1 MMARWV
7 SLTREE
13 EYIQDIIKIF
23 ESLRYKRD
31 LWSLYSDFLEMTAI
45 AISNSAERFF
55 VPKRYEERE
64 QRYLSL
70 AKTYDKEELLK
81 MSEAFNLFVKLQD
94 YNVKYKKAKDI
105 LGGLLM
111 KLGLGNKWA
120 GQVFTPDNLAS
131 LLAKLTCSEEDLKKQ
146 IEERGFVYASDPA
159 VGGGVTMIGLVNAL
173 LDYGLNPQKCLF
185 IECGDLDKR
194 ACFMTYIQLATLGIP
209 AIVKNQDAITGK
221 VFDVWFTPAFYI
233 GGWQF
238 RLKSLKDKEKEG
250 SVEKRKRSVEKSEEK
265 IEKREEI
272 IDKKTERPQ
281 EEEEIIDEEDE
292 QLSLF

>member
-1 MMARWV
+1 M
-7 SLTREE
+7 TREE

-31 LWSLYSDFLEMTAI
+31 LWSLYSDFLEMMTI
-45 AISNSAERFF
+45 SISNSAERIFL
-55 VPKRYEERE
+55 PKSFEKREE
-64 QRYLSL
+64 RYLSL
-70 AKTYDKEELLK
+70 AKTYEKEELLK
-81 MSEAFNLFVKLQD
+81 MSEAFNLFVRFQD

-111 KLGLGNKWA
+111 KLGLGDKWG
-120 GQVFTPDNLAS
+120 GQFFTPDHVANLM
-131 LLAKLTCSEEDLKKQ
+131 AKMAYNVEDFKAEINKK
-146 IEERGFVYASDPA
+146 GFVYASDPA
-159 VGGGVTMIGLVNAL
+159 VGGGVTMIGLVNAM
-173 LDYGLNPQKCLF
+173 LDYGFNPQSVLF

-194 ACFMTYIQLATLGIP
+194 ACFMTYIQLATLGVP

-221 VFDVWFTPAFYI
+221 TFDVWFTPAFYL

-238 RLKSLKDKEKEG
+238 RLKDKEKGG
-250 SVEKRKRSVEKSEEK
+250 SLAKSKE
-265 IEKREEI
+265 IIAKREEI
-272 IDKKTERPQ
+272 LDKKTERPQ

>member
-1 MMARWV
+1 M
-7 SLTREE
+7 TRGDELRKE
-13 EYIQDIIKIF
+13 ILKIF

-31 LWSLYSDFLEMTAI
+31 LWSVYSDFLEMTAI

-55 VPKRYEERE
+55 LPGSFEKRE

-70 AKTYDKEELLK
+70 AETYDKNELLK

-94 YNVKYKKAKDI
+94 YNLQSQGAKDI

-111 KLGLGNKWA
+111 DLNLGDKWA
-120 GQVFTPDNLAS
+120 GQFFTPDHVANLM
-131 LLAKLTCSEEDLKKQ
+131 AKLTYTEEGLKKE
-146 IEERGFVYASDPA
+146 IKERGFVYASDPA
-159 VGGGVTMIGLVNAL
+159 VGGGVTMIGLVNAM
-173 LDYGLNPQKCLF
+173 LDGGCNPQRELL

-209 AIVKNQDAITGK
+209 AIVKNKDAITGK
-221 VFDVWFTPAFYI
+221 VYDIWFTPAFYL

-238 RLKSLKDKEKEG
+238 RLKDFKDEKKGE
-250 SVEKRKRSVEKSEEK
+250 SFEKSKEST
-265 IEKREEI
+265 EKREEI
-272 IDKKTERPQ
+272 LDKKTERPQ
-281 EEEEIIDEEDE
+281 KEEEIIYKEDE

>member
-1 MMARWV
+1 M
-7 SLTREE
+7 TREE
-13 EYIQDIIKIF
+13 EYLQDIIKIF

-31 LWSLYSDFLEMTAI
+31 LWSLYSDFLEMMAI

-55 VPKRYEERE
+55 LPGSFEKREE
-64 QRYLSL
+64 RYLSL
-70 AKTYDKEELLK
+70 AKAYDKEELLK
-81 MSEAFNLFVKLQD
+81 MSEAFNLFVRLQD

-111 KLGLGNKWA
+111 KLGLGDKWG
-120 GQVFTPDNLAS
+120 GQFFTPDHVANLM
-131 LLAKLTCSEEDLKKQ
+131 AKMAYNVEDFKAEINKK
-146 IEERGFVYASDPA
+146 GFVYASDPA
-159 VGGGVTMIGLVNAL
+159 VGGGVTMIGLVNAM
-173 LDYGLNPQKCLF
+173 LDYGFNPQSVLF

-221 VFDVWFTPAFYI
+221 VFDVWFTPAFYL

-238 RLKSLKDKEKEG
+238 RLKDKEKGE
-250 SVEKRKRSVEKSEEK
+250 SLAKSKE
-265 IEKREEI
+265 IIAKREEI
-272 IDKKTERPQ
+272 LDKKTERPQ
-281 EEEEIIDEEDE
+281 EEEEIIDKEDE

>member
-1 MMARWV
+1 M
-7 SLTREE
+7 TRGDDLRKE
-13 EYIQDIIKIF
+13 ILGIF

-45 AISNSAERFF
+45 AVSNSTERIAN
-55 VPKRYEERE
+55 PGRYEERE

-70 AKTYDKEELLK
+70 AKSYGKDELMK
-81 MSEAFNLFVKLQD
+81 FSEVFALFVKLQD
-94 YNVKYKKAKDI
+94 YNLQSQGAKDI

-111 KLGLGNKWA
+111 ELGLGDKWG
-120 GQVFTPDNLAS
+120 GQFFTPDHVANLM
-131 LLAKLTCSEEDLKKQ
+131 AKLTYTEECLKKE
-146 IEERGFVYASDPA
+146 IKERGFVYASDPA
-159 VGGGVTMIGLVNAL
+159 VGGGVTLIGLVNSMI
-173 LDYGLNPQKCLF
+173 DSGCNPQRELF

-209 AIVKNQDAITGK
+209 AIVKNQDAMTGK

-233 GGWQF
+233 GGWWNKIRSF
-238 RLKSLKDKEKEG
+238 KD
-250 SVEKRKRSVEKSEEK
+250 EEK
-265 IEKREEI
+265 GDSLAKSKESIEKREEI
-272 IDKKTERPQ
+272 LDKKTERPQ

>member
-1 MMARWV
+1 M
-7 SLTREE
+7 TRGDDLLKE
-13 EYIQDIIKIF
+13 IIKIF
-23 ESLRYKRD
+23 ESMRYKRD
-31 LWSLYSDFLEMTAI
+31 LWSLYSDFLEMMAI
-45 AISNSAERFF
+45 AISNSSERYFL
-55 VPKRYEERE
+55 PKSFEKRE

-81 MSEAFNLFVKLQD
+81 MSEVFNLFVKLQD
-94 YNVKYKKAKDI
+94 YNLEGQGAKDI

-111 KLGLGNKWA
+111 RLGLGNKWA
-120 GQVFTPDNLAS
+120 GQIFTPDNLAS
-131 LLAKLTCSEEDLKKQ
+131 LLAKLTCSEEELKKQ
-146 IEERGFVYASDPA
+146 IADRGFIYASDSA
-159 VGGGVTMIGLVNAL
+159 VGGGVTMIGLVNAM
-173 LDYGLNPQKCLF
+173 LDGGFNPQRELF
-185 IECGDLDKR
+185 VECGDLDKR

-209 AIVKNQDAITGK
+209 AIVKNQDTLLNK

-238 RLKSLKDKEKEG
+238 RLKDFEDKEKGE
-250 SVEKRKRSVEKSEEK
+250 SLAKSKEI

-272 IDKKTERPQ
+272 LDKKTERPQ

>member
-1 MMARWV
+1 M
-7 SLTREE
+7 TREE

-31 LWSLYSDFLEMTAI
+31 LWSLYSDFLEMMTI
-45 AISNSAERFF
+45 SISNSAERFF
-55 VPKRYEERE
+55 LPKSFEKREE
-64 QRYLSL
+64 RYLSL
-70 AKTYDKEELLK
+70 AKAYDKEELLK
-81 MSEAFNLFVKLQD
+81 MSEAFNLFVRLQD
-94 YNVKYKKAKDI
+94 YNVKYKKPKDI

-111 KLGLGNKWA
+111 KLGLGDKWA
-120 GQVFTPDNLAS
+120 GQFFTPNHVANFM
-131 LLAKLTCSEEDLKKQ
+131 AKMVYRVEDFKGEIEKK
-146 IEERGFVYASDPA
+146 GFVYASDPA
-159 VGGGVTMIGLVNAL
+159 VGGGVTMIGLFNAL
-173 LDYGLNPQKCLF
+173 LDYGLNPQKYLF

-221 VFDVWFTPAFYI
+221 EFDVWFTPAFYL

-238 RLKSLKDKEKEG
+238 RLKDFKDKEKGE
-250 SVEKRKRSVEKSEEK
+250 SLAKSKE
-265 IEKREEI
+265 IVAKREEI
-272 IDKKTERPQ
+272 LDKKTERPQ